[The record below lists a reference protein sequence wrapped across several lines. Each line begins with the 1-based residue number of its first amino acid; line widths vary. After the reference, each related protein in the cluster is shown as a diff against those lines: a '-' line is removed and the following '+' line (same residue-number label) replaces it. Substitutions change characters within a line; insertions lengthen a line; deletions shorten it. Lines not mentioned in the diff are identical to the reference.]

1 MTGDIVYMMRK
12 AFIPFLLLHN
22 TCWNVTEG
30 AATAVAKYCYG
41 NSNHS
46 ASAVLVS
53 IMVANPVNF
62 SYFTDTKPKYARIIG
77 ATSAKLQFALE
88 TVKSD
93 YSLCLNTF
101 SCALNHALVDYM
113 NRQDF
118 VDISYE
124 LWSTFCGKVSTFQDS

>member
-1 MTGDIVYMMRK
+1 MTVDMIIYMMRK
-12 AFIPFLLLHN
+12 VFIVPFLLLHN

-77 ATSAKLQFALE
+77 ATSAKLQLALE

-101 SCALNHALVDYM
+101 SCALNHALVDHI

-124 LWSTFCGKVSTFQDS
+124 LWSTFCGKVST